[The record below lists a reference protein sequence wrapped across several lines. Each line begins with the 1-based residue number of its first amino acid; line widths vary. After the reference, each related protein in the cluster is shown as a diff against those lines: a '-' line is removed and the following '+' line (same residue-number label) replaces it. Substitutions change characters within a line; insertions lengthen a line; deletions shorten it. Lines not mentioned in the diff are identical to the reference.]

1 MTHTATHNPRAHT
14 PRLGDDAIQER
25 FAAGDEQAL
34 EECQSRFGSLL
45 LANARRVVGA
55 NDAEDVVQT
64 VMIEAWQKRHRYDPS
79 RPLEVWLITIL
90 RRRAIDHLRKQKT
103 VAVNLDTTGELSSED
118 GRETAQRF
126 AVASDL
132 RRALQRASQPP
143 ARHTRPLVLR
153 RHVSE
158 RVGESHRHPARHY
171 QVPHVRRSATPRQ
184 PDRNQ
189 RARVS
194 PAARC
199 ISTSNV

>member
-1 MTHTATHNPRAHT
+1 MIGTAFVPRPPT
-14 PRLGDDAIQER
+14 RELPEVDGIRER

-79 RPLEVWLITIL
+79 RPLEVWLLTIL

-118 GRETAQRF
+118 GRETAERF
-126 AVASDL
+126 ALAWDLHRALNELPNLQRETLILSYFGGMSQSEVASRIDAPL
-132 RRALQRASQPP
+132 GTIKSRTTGGLQRLAS
-143 ARHTRPLVLR
+143 LV
-153 RHVSE
+153 
-158 RVGESHRHPARHY
+158 G
-171 QVPHVRRSATPRQ
+171 
-184 PDRNQ
+184 
-189 RARVS
+189 
-194 PAARC
+194 
-199 ISTSNV
+199 TSGLE